1 MKEEMIM
8 LRIEKKNHAYAFD
21 KKQKPVART
30 TLPAELIFETQDA
43 FNGQIKKSTDVLEN
57 VDMSIMNPI
66 TGPVFFEDVHPGDVL
81 EIKIKKIDVAE
92 EGFALCVPGEGL
104 LGHLV
109 KEPKTKIFQVKDRKI
124 SFGEGKVLP
133 IHPMIGVIGVAPA
146 EGTPLAMIPG
156 NHGGNMDTRYICEG
170 ATLYLPVQVEG
181 GLLSMGDLHAVQGD
195 GESFYTGLEISG
207 EVEIEVNVRRD
218 MPIEIPFVCYD
229 GKLASVA
236 TAETTDG
243 ALTLAMEKLVD
254 FVAKIGKMDFYEAGF
269 FCGLYANLEISQVVD
284 PLKTARMTVDVERLR
299 EIGICMEK

>member
-1 MKEEMIM
+1 MIKIGKEH
-8 LRIEKKNHAYAFD
+8 HAYAFD
-21 KKQKPVART
+21 KAETPVERA
-30 TLPAELIFETQDA
+30 TLPAHLLFETQDA
-43 FNGQIKKSTDVLEN
+43 FNGQIRKTTDVLEN

-66 TGPVFFEDVHPGDVL
+66 TGPVFLEGVHPGDVL
-81 EIKIKKIDVAE
+81 EIKIKRIDVAE

-109 KEPKTKIFQVKDRKI
+109 KEPKTKIFPVKNRKVA
-124 SFGEGKVLP
+124 FGDGKELP

-156 NHGGNMDTRYICEG
+156 NHGGNMDTRYICES

-207 EVEIEVNVRRD
+207 EVELEVNVRRD
-218 MPIEIPFVCYD
+218 FHIDIPFVCCD
-229 GKLASVA
+229 GKLASIA

-243 ALTLAMEKLVD
+243 ALRLAMEKLVD
-254 FVAKIGKMDFYEAGF
+254 FVAAMGNMDFYEAGF

-284 PLKTARMTVDVERLR
+284 PLKTARMTVELERLK
-299 EIGICMEK
+299 EIGLQL